1 MDSLTAGFWGAF
13 FGTVALMLAAS
24 LAAYARSLQRVALLA
39 ALSALV
45 SALFTA
51 AFLGWLPIGGPSAQA
66 RALAHVAVGSAVV
79 LGLML
84 ASMLGLLRKAEV
96 ARQAYGLM
104 AGAATVTLGV
114 GWVLRAEQA
123 LALAAAMA
131 FSVGCAMLF
140 VSVRSA
146 RRGDRLAWAAVTG
159 VACMLVALTGLSAIA
174 LGGPQPWTVHAI
186 SAVSGM
192 AYLGVMAG
200 VLWSRYSYLLEL
212 SQVMAHGPSYDPVTR
227 MRSHSET
234 GQMVGAAFF
243 RRGDEHRPV
252 GVIVVS
258 IANLYALDN
267 LHGRGACN
275 HALFVCASRLRSC
288 VPQDVQMGRLADDGF
303 LLLVPDAQDTQ
314 RLVRLARQVRERLSR
329 PLVLSTGREP
339 SQSGSGQ
346 TTWAAELG
354 VGVLSAG
361 AHMRPSLALTTA
373 RAMSRT
379 AWTFAS
385 RLAWFDEAGRQVAE
399 LPRAVEPA

>member
-1 MDSLTAGFWGAF
+1 MDSLIAGFWGAF

-39 ALSALV
+39 ALSAIV
-45 SALFTA
+45 SALFTC
-51 AFLGWLPIGGPSAQA
+51 AFLGWLPIGNAAVQA
-66 RALAHVAVGSAVV
+66 RVLAHVAVGSAVV

-84 ASMLGLLRKAEV
+84 ASMLGLLRKREV

-104 AGAATVTLGV
+104 AGGASLALVV
-114 GWVLRAEQA
+114 GWALRPEQA
-123 LALAAAMA
+123 LALAALMA
-131 FSVGCAMLF
+131 FTVGCVMLA

-146 RRGDRLAWAAVTG
+146 RRGDRLAWAAVIG
-159 VACMLVALTGLSAIA
+159 VVCMLVALTGLSAIA
-174 LGGPQPWTVHAI
+174 LRGHVPWPVHAA
-186 SAVSGM
+186 SAISGM
-192 AYLGVMAG
+192 AYLAVMAG

-234 GQMVGAAFF
+234 GQMMGAAFF
-243 RRGDEHRPV
+243 RRGNAQQPV

-303 LLLVPDAQDTQ
+303 LLLVPDARDTE
-314 RLVRLARQVRERLSR
+314 RLLRLARQVRERLSR
-329 PLVLSTGREP
+329 PLVLNTSREP
-339 SQSGSGQ
+339 AQLDAGQ

-361 AHMRPSLALTTA
+361 NQMRPSLALTTA

-379 AWTFAS
+379 AWTFPS
-385 RLAWFDEAGRQVAE
+385 RLAWFDEAGRQIAE
-399 LPRAVEPA
+399 LPQAVGPA